1 MNCEQIRELLF
12 DYIDGELDES
22 TAKAI
27 REHLEGC
34 DECKKEYEE
43 MLGMSEAIKESA
55 VAAPD
60 ELHAHIMS
68 GISAE
73 KKHIKRARL
82 MRNITAIGGCAAA
95 LVIVVTAA
103 FNMMDSGKDKVPENS
118 KPNSSEAPS
127 VSLKADNIFAP
138 VTSDESANGES
149 VMLSESTFERFVGE
163 WMTELSDGRT
173 VILMIGEDRSAVVC
187 IRERDGREV
196 YYDGMIEFTKRG
208 ITISQSDGNEHCIAT
223 VKAAIDEGKLY
234 LDVVS
239 GTTPWGEAT

>member
-1 MNCEQIRELLF
+1 MNCEKIRELLF
-12 DYIDGELDES
+12 DYVDGELDES
-22 TAKAI
+22 AAEEI
-27 REHLEGC
+27 CEHLEGC

-43 MLGMSEAIKESA
+43 MLGMSEAIKESS
-55 VAAPD
+55 VSAPT
-60 ELHAHIMS
+60 ELHARIML
-68 GISAE
+68 GVTAE
-73 KKHIKRARL
+73 KKRVRRARL

-103 FNMMDSGKDKVPENS
+103 FNMMDSGKDKAPENS

-127 VSLKADNIFAP
+127 VSLKADNIFEPAA
-138 VTSDESANGES
+138 SDELADGDS
-149 VMLSESTFERFVGE
+149 VMLSELTFERFVGE
-163 WMTELSDGRT
+163 WKTELSDGRT

-187 IRERDGREV
+187 IREKDGREA
-196 YYDGMIEFTKRG
+196 YYDGMIEFTKHG